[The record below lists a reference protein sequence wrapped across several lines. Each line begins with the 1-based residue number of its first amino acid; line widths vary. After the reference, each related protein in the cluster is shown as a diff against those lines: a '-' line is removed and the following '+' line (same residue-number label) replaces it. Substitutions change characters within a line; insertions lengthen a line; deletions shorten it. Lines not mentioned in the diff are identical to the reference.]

1 MKFTNF
7 PLNITEPCLLE
18 TEKPVLWKWRIH
30 VNSLLTG
37 MLILPFNQITL
48 DLRFHRNYMSA
59 RVRCAQRWHILAN
72 IRRAGS
78 SRRSTRAIALMTKK
92 SSKGLMVHTKP
103 VFSTNDS
110 DYFLWIRID
119 DSSANLIVLK
129 VLELVEISPTE
140 TLMGVM
146 SPTHHSASTS
156 LDWWL
161 AKGHILGILKIN
173 GARSTSKCIHGFFY
187 FVATALFHLFDC
199 KFGSSPTQK
208 QWKV

>member
-1 MKFTNF
+1 MKSTNF
-7 PLNITEPCLLE
+7 PLNITERCLLE
-18 TEKPVLWKWRIH
+18 TEQPVLWKWRIH

-48 DLRFHRNYMSA
+48 DLRFHLRFRGNYMSA

-103 VFSTNDS
+103 VFSTFNQW
-110 DYFLWIRID
+110 FG
-119 DSSANLIVLK
+119 LIF
-129 VLELVEISPTE
+129 
-140 TLMGVM
+140 MNWDWY
-146 SPTHHSASTS
+146 SASTS
-156 LDWWL
+156 SDWWS

-173 GARSTSKCIHGFFY
+173 GARSTSKCIHGIFY